1 MIQDKDILIK
11 NGISPSF
18 QRLQIY
24 SYLKKN
30 NIHPTANTIFTE
42 LKKQIPTLSKTTV
55 YNVLKL
61 LASKNLI
68 REVKIED
75 NELRF
80 DAILQEHGHF
90 KCSECGKVK
99 DVFYDKEFIEF
110 VEKRNKIIDIQF
122 NIIGVCEDC
131 LTINNKNKN

>member
-1 MIQDKDILIK
+1 MMDNKEILIQ

-24 SYLKKN
+24 SYLRKN
-30 NIHPTANTIFTE
+30 NIHPTAFKIYTD
-42 LKKQIPTLSKTTV
+42 LKEQIPTLSKTTV

-61 LASKNLI
+61 LSSKNLI

-99 DVFYDKEFIEF
+99 DIFYDKAFIEF
-110 VEKRNKIIDIQF
+110 VEKRNKITDIQF
-122 NIIGVCEDC
+122 NIIGICEDC
-131 LTINNKNKN
+131 LNNKN

>member
-1 MIQDKDILIK
+1 MVENKEILIK

-24 SYLKKN
+24 SYLRKN
-30 NIHPTANTIFTE
+30 NIHPTAFKIYND
-42 LKKQIPTLSKTTV
+42 LKEQIPTLSKTTV

-80 DAILQEHGHF
+80 DAVLQEHGHF
-90 KCSECGKVK
+90 KCSECGMVK
-99 DVFYDKEFIEF
+99 DVFYDKAFIEF
-110 VEKRNKIIDIQF
+110 VEQRNKITDIQF
-122 NIIGVCEDC
+122 NIIGVCEEC
-131 LTINNKNKN
+131 LNNKN

>member
-1 MIQDKDILIK
+1 MVENKEILVQ

-24 SYLKKN
+24 SYLRKN
-30 NIHPTANTIFTE
+30 NIHPTVFKIYSD
-42 LKKQIPTLSKTTV
+42 LKEQIPTLSKTTV

-80 DAILQEHGHF
+80 DAVLQEHGHF

-99 DVFYDKEFIEF
+99 DVFYDKAFIEF
-110 VEKRNKIIDIQF
+110 VEQRNKITDIQF
-122 NIIGVCEDC
+122 NIIGICEEC
-131 LTINNKNKN
+131 LNNKN

>member
-1 MIQDKDILIK
+1 MNQNKEILIK

-18 QRLQIY
+18 QRLQVFA
-24 SYLKKN
+24 YLRKN
-30 NIHPTANTIFTE
+30 NIHPTANKIFTE
-42 LKKQIPTLSKTTV
+42 LKEQIPTLSKTTV

-90 KCSECGKVK
+90 KCSECGQVK
-99 DVFYDKEFIEF
+99 DLFYDKEFINF
-110 VEKRNKIIDIQF
+110 VEQRNKITDIQF
-122 NIIGVCEDC
+122 NIIGICEDC
-131 LTINNKNKN
+131 LQLQNKK

>member
-1 MIQDKDILIK
+1 MIEGKKILVK

-30 NIHPTANTIFTE
+30 NIHPTAFKIYSD
-42 LKKQIPTLSKTTV
+42 LKEQIPTLSKTTV

-90 KCSECGKVK
+90 KCSECGRVK
-99 DVFYDKEFIEF
+99 DIFYDKAFIEF
-110 VEKRNKIIDIQF
+110 VEQRNKITDIQF
-122 NIIGVCEDC
+122 NIIGICEEC
-131 LTINNKNKN
+131 LNNKN